1 MSTRMKSPANKML
14 TNCVVILK
22 MKTLQKIEFI
32 NNSNF
37 FLELCMSVPHAFLI
51 SKDDSKE
58 FQIWKLSYRWL

>member
-22 MKTLQKIEFI
+22 MKTLLKIEFI

-37 FLELCMSVPHAFLI
+37 FFRVMDECATCI
-51 SKDDSKE
+51 SDIKG
-58 FQIWKLSYRWL
+58 